1 MSIFTIFNKNTRRA
15 ASSGPASF
23 DLSKARGFT
32 LIELIVVIAII
43 GLLSSIVLT
52 ALGLSRAKGEIAK
65 VQGDYKSVANA
76 LELYRQSHSGQYPGT
91 PETAQTVASLTDNN
105 GPLSEYMK
113 QTPTES
119 SLVVASGNMNY
130 YLNTPGDTFNR
141 YWCSDTDSD
150 QDYVI
155 SFTATQAAMDSGY
168 FQPVYSAPGVQVGGA
183 VRCVV
188 VNQK

>member
-1 MSIFTIFNKNTRRA
+1 MSIFTIFSKDTRVVPQPK
-15 ASSGPASF
+15 PALVS
-23 DLSKARGFT
+23 LSRARGFT

-52 ALGLSRAKGEIAK
+52 ALGLSRAKGEIAR
-65 VQGDYKSVANA
+65 VQGDYRSVANA

-91 PETAQTVASLTDNN
+91 AEAAQTVASLIDNN
-105 GPLSEYMK
+105 GPLFEYMK
-113 QTPTES
+113 QVPTES

-155 SFTATQAAMDSGY
+155 SFTATQAAIDSGY